1 MKKFMNILIA
11 MSLMTCGNAM
21 AATKIGVL
29 DMQLLNLTMKMSD
42 PQKNAER
49 AADDKKNVELTECL
63 LRKGF
68 EEREDFTLVEIDS
81 EVQANANK
89 GVGYLF
95 DRPEAAAELGKKFG
109 ADYVVVGRYHKPTYL
124 FSYIILRVVDVQSG
138 KMIEEIKTEVKG
150 RAQETIPTNI
160 GNVMVKFDTL
170 LGSD

>member
-1 MKKFMNILIA
+1 MKNFMKILIA
-11 MSLMTCGNAM
+11 LSLIACGNAI

-42 PQKNAER
+42 PQKNAEM
-49 AADDKKNVELTECL
+49 AAEDLENVELTECL

-68 EEREDFTLVEIDS
+68 EAREQFTLVEIDS
-81 EVQANANK
+81 EVQAEANK

-95 DRPEAAAELGKKFG
+95 DRPEAAAELGEKFD

-124 FSYIILRVVDVQSG
+124 FSYIILRVVDVHSG

-160 GNVMVKFDTL
+160 GNVMVKFDIL
-170 LGSD
+170 LADN

>member
-1 MKKFMNILIA
+1 MKDFMKIIAA
-11 MSLMTCGNAM
+11 MSLLACGNVLAD
-21 AATKIGVL
+21 TKIGVF
-29 DMQLLNLTMKMSD
+29 DMQLLDLTMKMSD

-49 AADDKKNVELTECL
+49 AAEDQKNVELTECL
-63 LRKGF
+63 LRTGF
-68 EEREDFTLVEIDS
+68 EERDDFTLIEIDS
-81 EVQANANK
+81 KEQAEANK

-95 DRPEAAAELGKKFG
+95 DRPEAAAELGEKFG

-124 FSYIILRVVDVQSG
+124 FSYIILRVVDVNTG

-170 LGSD
+170 LGDN

>member
-1 MKKFMNILIA
+1 MKNLMKILIV
-11 MSLMTCGNAM
+11 MSLIACGNAI
-21 AATKIGVL
+21 AATKVGVL

-42 PQKNAER
+42 PQKNAEK
-49 AADDKKNVELTECL
+49 AAEDLKNIELTEEL

-68 EEREDFTLVEIDS
+68 QAREQFTLVEIDS
-81 EVQANANK
+81 EVQAEANK
-89 GVGYLF
+89 SVGYLF
-95 DRPEAAAELGKKFG
+95 DRPEAAAELGEKFD

-124 FSYIILRVVDVQSG
+124 FSYIILRVVDINTG

-170 LGSD
+170 LGDN